1 MDDIRKVLK
10 GMIASAIVS
19 EMEMLSDSRFLALV
33 AAMTA
38 LRDSEL
44 NRYISQRLD
53 RIAVVLQA
61 GEEMGS

>member
-1 MDDIRKVLK
+1 MDDIQRRLK
-10 GMIASAIVS
+10 GMIASAIAS
-19 EMEMLSDSRFLALV
+19 EMGRMSDSRFLALV

-44 NRYISQRLD
+44 NRYISRRLD